1 MAENDFFRLR
11 REQLVQYMLTT
22 GAIKS
27 TSVKNAFLN
36 VKRENFMPVHLQN
49 AAYAD
54 EAMAIGY
61 GQTISQPST
70 IAAMLELLQIQ
81 EGNKVL
87 ESGAGSAYVL
97 ALLAELAGKKG
108 KIYGIEI
115 LPELK
120 QRAEQTLKKCDY
132 KNIKLKVGDGSLG
145 WKEKAPFERIL
156 LSAACPYVPK
166 PLIEQVAETGRIVAP
181 VGDKFTQMRHELK
194 KIKGQVIKEEFLEN
208 YFAFVPLR
216 GKYGWE

>member
-1 MAENDFFRLR
+1 MAKDDFFRLR
-11 REQLVQYMLTT
+11 REQLVQYMLAS

-27 TSVKNAFLN
+27 DSVKNAFLN
-36 VKRENFMPVHLQN
+36 VKRENFMPAHLQS
-49 AAYAD
+49 AAYSD
-54 EAMAIGY
+54 EALPIGS

-70 IAAMLELLQIQ
+70 IATMLELLQIQ

-87 ESGAGSAYVL
+87 EIGAGSAYVL
-97 ALLAELAGKKG
+97 ALLSELAGKKG

-120 QRAEQTLKKCDY
+120 RRAEKVLEKCNY
-132 KNIKLKVGDGSLG
+132 KNVKLKVGDGTLG
-145 WKEKAPFERIL
+145 WKEKAQFERIL

-166 PLIEQVAETGRIVAP
+166 
-181 VGDKFTQMRHELK
+181 
-194 KIKGQVIKEEFLEN
+194 KGQVIKEEFLEN

-216 GKYGWE
+216 GKYGWG

>member
-1 MAENDFFRLR
+1 MNDDFFRLR
-11 REQLVQYMLTT
+11 REQLVQYMLAS

-27 TSVKNAFLN
+27 DSVKNAFLN
-36 VKRENFMPVHLQN
+36 VKRETFMPSHLQQS
-49 AAYAD
+49 AYSD
-54 EAMAIGY
+54 EALPIGF

-87 ESGAGSAYVL
+87 EIGAGSAYVL
-97 ALLAELAGKKG
+97 ALLSELTGKKG
-108 KIYGIEI
+108 KVYGIEI

-120 QRAEQTLKKCDY
+120 QRAEQTLRKCNY
-132 KNIKLKVGDGSLG
+132 KNIKLKVGDGTLG
-145 WKEKAPFERIL
+145 WKEKAPFDRIL

-166 PLIEQVAETGRIVAP
+166 PLIGQLAENGRIVAP
-181 VGDKFTQMRHELK
+181 VGDKYTQMMNIIK
-194 KIKGQVIKEEFLEN
+194 KIKGHIIKEEFLEG

-216 GKYGWE
+216 GEYGWE

>member
-1 MAENDFFRLR
+1 MAKDDFFRMK
-11 REQLVQYMLTT
+11 REQLVQYMLAS

-27 TSVKNAFLN
+27 ASVKNAFLN
-36 VKRENFMPVHLQN
+36 VKRENFMPAHLQS
-49 AAYAD
+49 AAYSD
-54 EAMAIGY
+54 EALPIGL

-70 IAAMLELLQIQ
+70 IAAMLELLQVQ
-81 EGNKVL
+81 EGNNVL
-87 ESGAGSAYVL
+87 EIGAGSAYVL

-115 LPELK
+115 LAELK
-120 QRAEQTLKKCDY
+120 QRAEQTLKKCNC
-132 KNIKLKVGDGSLG
+132 KNIKLKVGDGTLG
-145 WKEKAPFERIL
+145 WEEKAPFERIL

-166 PLIEQVAETGRIVAP
+166 PLIEQLAENGRLVAP
-181 VGDKFTQMRHELK
+181 VGDKFTQMMSIIKKLK
-194 KIKGQVIKEEFLEN
+194 GHIIKEEFLEN